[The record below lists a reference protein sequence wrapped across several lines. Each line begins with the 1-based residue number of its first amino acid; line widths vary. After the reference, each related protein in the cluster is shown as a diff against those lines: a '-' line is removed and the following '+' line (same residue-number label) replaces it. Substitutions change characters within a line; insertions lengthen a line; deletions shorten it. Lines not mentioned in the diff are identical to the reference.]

1 MKKHKGLLA
10 IAALLLAL
18 LMAIV
23 FLPVMTGWI
32 IQRQM
37 NQKPIVTATP
47 EPVYE
52 DYEVEGL

>member
-10 IAALLLAL
+10 IIALLLAL
-18 LMAIV
+18 LMAIT

-37 NQKPIVTATP
+37 NQKPMVTATP

-52 DYEVEGL
+52 NFEGEGM